1 MIPLNLV
8 IALALVGGGVIQ
20 NLKPAEEVKLV
31 EPIAVTQ
38 EGEIIEDADIDLNKN
53 LVTVDDKIVEDAE
66 IVTEGFVP
74 WVQPPARWLSSRP
87 APTEAD
93 IWASTQRTPL
103 ENPNAFTN
111 LIEIISLLLIPV
123 ALCFTF
129 WAQCEEQK
137 TGRSYIYGHVFV
149 YGSQPGGGRL

>member
-74 WVQPPARWLSSRP
+74 MGPA
-87 APTEAD
+87 
-93 IWASTQRTPL
+93 ASQVAIKQTG
-103 ENPNAFTN
+103 TN
-111 LIEIISLLLIPV
+111 
-123 ALCFTF
+123 
-129 WAQCEEQK
+129 
-137 TGRSYIYGHVFV
+137 
-149 YGSQPGGGRL
+149 GGGYMGVNSAHPFGESKRLYKPD